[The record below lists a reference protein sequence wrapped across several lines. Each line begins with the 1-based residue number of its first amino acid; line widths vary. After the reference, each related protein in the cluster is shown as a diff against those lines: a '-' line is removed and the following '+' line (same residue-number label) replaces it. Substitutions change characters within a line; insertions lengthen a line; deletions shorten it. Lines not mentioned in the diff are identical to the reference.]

1 MSTTVP
7 PLSFNPA
14 GIELDRRQG
23 LSRQLY
29 QALRARVL
37 DGRLASGTRLPASR
51 DLAAALAI
59 SRNSVVRAYDQLYA
73 EGFIEGRVGDGTYVA
88 QLSSTGLGWPLHEQA
103 RSHNETRSPVGASLL
118 VKGPSGEN
126 ISTKVSTGFSTGL
139 PTALSTDW
147 LDLPVVSSS
156 KVIHSGGLERVEKHH
171 LKPPPGG
178 PPRAFRV
185 GVPAFD
191 LFPFDVWAKL
201 NAAFWR
207 KPDLQ
212 QLCYGDSQG
221 DARLRGLIAAY
232 LRSSRGL
239 QCTAEQIVIT
249 SGAQQGISLCAQL
262 LVDPGD
268 VVAVENPGYRAAGHA
283 FAVAGA
289 EVRGVPVDGD
299 GLDCTALGSLNDCRL
314 AYVTPSHQYPT
325 GVVMSLPRRL
335 ELLDWAERNNG
346 WIVEDDY
353 DGEYRYSGAPLAPLA
368 ALDRQG
374 RVLYVGTFGKV
385 AFPALRLGYLVLPP
399 GLVNAFARRR
409 AVDVRHS
416 EVSTQAVMAEFMAAG
431 HFQRHI
437 RRMRRAALARR
448 DALLAGWPKSLSG
461 VGAMPTVVAG
471 LHVTVPVDSI
481 ERERDLIARATE
493 AGVEVNGLSSYWLPT
508 TTPTQ
513 VRAGLVLGFAAVPP
527 AAIDAALARLAKAW
541 QT

>member
-1 MSTTVP
+1 MP
-7 PLSFNPA
+7 NQPLPSSFNPA

-29 QALRARVL
+29 QALRMRVL

-51 DLAAALAI
+51 DLAAALSI

-73 EGFIEGRVGDGTYVA
+73 EGFIVGRVGDGTYVA
-88 QLSSTGLGWPLHEQA
+88 QLPQA
-103 RSHNETRSPVGASLL
+103 AVS
-118 VKGPSGEN
+118 VKKL
-126 ISTKVSTGFSTGL
+126 STKVSTGFSTGL
-139 PTALSTDW
+139 PTDLSTNW
-147 LDLPVVSSS
+147 LDLPVISSS
-156 KVIHSGGLERVEKHH
+156 KVIHSGALDRVEKNH
-171 LKPPPGG
+171 LALPPSG

-191 LFPFDVWAKL
+191 LFPFEVWAKL

-212 QLCYGDSQG
+212 QLCYGDPAG

-232 LRSSRGL
+232 LRSSRGM
-239 QCTAEQIVIT
+239 QCSAEQIVIT

-262 LVDPGD
+262 LVEPGD
-268 VVAVENPGYRAAGHA
+268 GVGIENPGYRAAGHA

-289 EVRGVPVDGD
+289 RLHGIAVDSEGI
-299 GLDCTALGSLNDCRL
+299 DCTQLAGLSDCRL

-325 GVVMSLPRRL
+325 GVVMSLARRL
-335 ELLDWAERNNG
+335 ELLAWAERTQG

-399 GLVNAFARRR
+399 GLVEAFSQRR

-416 EVSTQAVMAEFMAAG
+416 EVSTQAVMAEFMASG

-437 RRMRRAALARR
+437 RRMRRAALSRR
-448 DALLAGWPKSLSG
+448 NVLLNGWPVDIPG
-461 VGAMPTVVAG
+461 VGKLPSVAAG
-471 LHVTVPVDSI
+471 LHLTVRVDSVAR
-481 ERERDLIARATE
+481 ERELIAQA
-493 AGVEVNGLSSYWLPT
+493 ASVGVEINGLSTYWLADSQ
-508 TTPTQ
+508 TPLDK
-513 VRAGLVLGFAAVPP
+513 RAGLVLGFAAVPEP
-527 AAIDAALARLAKAW
+527 AIEAALACLRKAW
-541 QT
+541 CD

>member
-1 MSTTVP
+1 MSGTSLS
-7 PLSFNPA
+7 LSFNPA

-29 QALRARVL
+29 QALRLRVL
-37 DGRLASGTRLPASR
+37 DGRLASGTRLPATR

-88 QLSSTGLGWPLHEQA
+88 QLPQTA
-103 RSHNETRSPVGASLL
+103 ASGKKL
-118 VKGPSGEN
+118 
-126 ISTKVSTGFSTGL
+126 STKVSTGLSTGL
-139 PTALSTDW
+139 PTALSTNW
-147 LDLPVVSSS
+147 LDLPVISSS
-156 KVIHSGGLERVEKHH
+156 KVIHSGALGRVEKNH
-171 LKPPPGG
+171 LALPPSG

-191 LFPFDVWAKL
+191 LFPFEVWAKL

-212 QLCYGDSQG
+212 QLCYGDPAG
-221 DARLRGLIAAY
+221 DERLRGMIAAY
-232 LRSSRGL
+232 LRSSRGM
-239 QCTAEQIVIT
+239 QCSAEQIVIT

-262 LVDPGD
+262 LVEPGD
-268 VVAVENPGYRAAGHA
+268 GVAIENPGYRAAGHA

-289 EVRGVPVDGD
+289 RLHGVAVDSEGID
-299 GLDCTALGSLNDCRL
+299 CQELNGLSDCRL

-325 GVVMSLPRRL
+325 GVVMSLARRL
-335 ELLDWAERNNG
+335 ELLAWAERTQG

-399 GLVNAFARRR
+399 TLVQAFSQRR

-416 EVSTQAVMAEFMAAG
+416 EVSTQAVMAEFMATG

-437 RRMRRAALARR
+437 RRMRRAALSRR
-448 DALLAGWPKSLSG
+448 NTLLAGWPRNIPG
-461 VGAMPTVVAG
+461 VGSLPSVAAG
-471 LHVTVPVDSI
+471 LHLTVAVDSQAR
-481 ERERDLIARATE
+481 EREL
-493 AGVEVNGLSSYWLPT
+493 VEQAASVDVEINALSGYWLPDS
-508 TTPTQ
+508 TTPMDQ
-513 VRAGLVLGFAAVPP
+513 RAGLVLGFAAVPE
-527 AAIDAALARLAKAW
+527 AAISAALGRLEKVW
-541 QT
+541 RP

>member
-1 MSTTVP
+1 MTDVP
-7 PLSFNPA
+7 LSLSFNPA
-14 GIELDRRQG
+14 GIELDPRQG

-29 QALRARVL
+29 QALRVRVL

-51 DLAAALAI
+51 DLAAALSI

-88 QLSSTGLGWPLHEQA
+88 QLPQTALPAKKL
-103 RSHNETRSPVGASLL
+103 
-118 VKGPSGEN
+118 
-126 ISTKVSTGFSTGL
+126 STKVSTGFSTGL
-139 PTALSTDW
+139 PTALSTNW
-147 LDLPVVSSS
+147 LDLPVIPSS
-156 KVIHSGGLERVEKHH
+156 KVIHSGALGRVEKNH
-171 LKPPPGG
+171 LAKPPSG
-178 PPRAFRV
+178 PPKAFRV

-191 LFPFDVWAKL
+191 LFPFEVWAKL

-212 QLCYGDSQG
+212 QLCYGDPAG
-221 DARLRGLIAAY
+221 DARLRGMIAAY
-232 LRSSRGL
+232 LRSSRGM

-262 LVDPGD
+262 LVEPGD
-268 VVAVENPGYRAAGHA
+268 GVAIENPGYRAAGHA
-283 FAVAGA
+283 FAVAGGRLCGVSVDSEGINCA
-289 EVRGVPVDGD
+289 E
-299 GLDCTALGSLNDCRL
+299 LAALNDCRL

-325 GVVMSLPRRL
+325 GVIMSLARRL
-335 ELLDWAERNNG
+335 ELLAWAERSNG

-399 GLVNAFARRR
+399 GLVDAFSRRR

-437 RRMRRAALARR
+437 RRMRRAALSRR
-448 DALLAGWPKSLSG
+448 NTLLAGWPMDIPG
-461 VGAMPTVVAG
+461 VGNLPTVAAG
-471 LHVTVPVDSI
+471 LHMTVPVESLA
-481 ERERDLIARATE
+481 REQELVAQAASVD
-493 AGVEVNGLSSYWLPT
+493 VEINALSNYWLPDST
-508 TTPTQ
+508 RAPDQ
-513 VRAGLVLGFAAVPP
+513 RAGLVLGFAAVPEV
-527 AAIDAALARLAKAW
+527 AIESALARLRLAW
-541 QT
+541 RD

>member
-1 MSTTVP
+1 MSNT
-7 PLSFNPA
+7 PLPSSFNPA

-29 QALRARVL
+29 QALRVRVL

-51 DLAAALAI
+51 DLAAALSI

-88 QLSSTGLGWPLHEQA
+88 QLPQA
-103 RSHNETRSPVGASLL
+103 AVS
-118 VKGPSGEN
+118 VKKL
-126 ISTKVSTGFSTGL
+126 STKVSTGFSTGL
-139 PTALSTDW
+139 PTALSTNW

-156 KVIHSGGLERVEKHH
+156 KVIHSGALVRVEKNH
-171 LKPPPGG
+171 LTLPPSG

-191 LFPFDVWAKL
+191 LFPFEVWAKL

-207 KPDLQ
+207 KPDLE
-212 QLCYGDSQG
+212 QLCYGDPAG

-232 LRSSRGL
+232 LRSSRGM

-262 LVDPGD
+262 LVEPGD
-268 VVAVENPGYRAAGHA
+268 GVGIENPGYRAAGHA

-289 EVRGVPVDGD
+289 RLHGIAVDSEGI
-299 GLDCTALGSLNDCRL
+299 DCTELAGLSDCRL

-325 GVVMSLPRRL
+325 GVVMSLARRL
-335 ELLDWAERNNG
+335 ELLAWAERTQG

-399 GLVNAFARRR
+399 GLVEAFSQRR

-437 RRMRRAALARR
+437 RRMRRAALSRR
-448 DALLAGWPKSLSG
+448 NVLLDGWPRGIPG
-461 VGAMPTVVAG
+461 VGKLPSVAAG
-471 LHVTVPVDSI
+471 LHLTVRVDSAAR
-481 ERERDLIARATE
+481 ERELIEQATSV
-493 AGVEVNGLSSYWLPT
+493 GVEVNGLSSYWLPDT
-508 TTPTQ
+508 TLPEDQ
-513 VRAGLVLGFAAVPP
+513 RAGLVLGFAAVPET
-527 AAIDAALARLAKAW
+527 AIKSALARLKEIW
-541 QT
+541 SPV

>member
-1 MSTTVP
+1 MTSE
-7 PLSFNPA
+7 PLSLTFNPA

-29 QALRARVL
+29 QALRTRVL

-73 EGFIEGRVGDGTYVA
+73 EGYIEGRVGDGTYVA
-88 QLSSTGLGWPLHEQA
+88 QLPQA
-103 RSHNETRSPVGASLL
+103 TIPAKKL
-118 VKGPSGEN
+118 
-126 ISTKVSTGFSTGL
+126 STKVSTGFSTGL
-139 PTALSTDW
+139 PTALSTNW
-147 LDLPVVSSS
+147 LDLPVDSSS
-156 KVIHSGGLERVEKHH
+156 KVIHNNPLTRVKNNH
-171 LKPPPGG
+171 LASPPSG

-191 LFPFDVWAKL
+191 LFPFEVWAKL

-207 KPDLQ
+207 KPDFQ
-212 QLCYGDSQG
+212 QLCYGDPAG
-221 DARLRGLIAAY
+221 DARLRGMIAAY
-232 LRSSRGL
+232 LRSSRGM
-239 QCTAEQIVIT
+239 QCTAEQILIT

-262 LVDPGD
+262 LVEPGD
-268 VVAVENPGYRAAGHA
+268 GVAIENPGYRAAGHA

-289 EVRGVPVDGD
+289 RLHGVAVDSEGINCSELSA
-299 GLDCTALGSLNDCRL
+299 LDDCRL
-314 AYVTPSHQYPT
+314 TYVTPSHQYPT
-325 GVVMSLPRRL
+325 GVVMSLARRL
-335 ELLDWAERNNG
+335 ELLAWAERTQG

-368 ALDRQG
+368 ALDRHG

-399 GLVNAFARRR
+399 GLVQAFAQRR

-437 RRMRRAALARR
+437 RRMRRAALSRR
-448 DALLAGWPKSLSG
+448 DTLLNGWPLDIPGIGKL
-461 VGAMPTVVAG
+461 PTVAAG
-471 LHVTVPVDSI
+471 LHMTVPVDSVAR
-481 ERERDLIARATE
+481 ERELIELASSVD
-493 AGVEVNGLSSYWLPT
+493 VEVNGLSSYWLPESA
-508 TTPTQ
+508 TPMDQ
-513 VRAGLVLGFAAVPP
+513 RAGLVLGFAAVPEK
-527 AAIDAALARLAKAW
+527 AIEAALQRLRAVW
-541 QT
+541 RIG

>member
-1 MSTTVP
+1 MPESTT
-7 PLSFNPA
+7 LSMPFNPA

-51 DLAAALAI
+51 DLALALAI

-88 QLSSTGLGWPLHEQA
+88 QLPQTVLPAKKL
-103 RSHNETRSPVGASLL
+103 
-118 VKGPSGEN
+118 
-126 ISTKVSTGFSTGL
+126 STKISTGFSTGL
-139 PTALSTDW
+139 PTVLSTDG
-147 LDLPVVSSS
+147 LDLPVDSSS
-156 KVIHSGGLERVEKHH
+156 KVIHSAALARIKNNH
-171 LKPPPGG
+171 LSRPPSG

-212 QLCYGDSQG
+212 QLCYGDPAG
-221 DARLRGLIAAY
+221 DVRLRGMIAAY

-239 QCTAEQIVIT
+239 PCTAEQIVIT

-262 LVDPGD
+262 LVEPGD
-268 VVAVENPGYRAAGHA
+268 GVAIENPGYRAAGHA
-283 FAVAGA
+283 FAVVGA
-289 EVRGVPVDGD
+289 RLHGVAVDSEGI
-299 GLDCTALGSLNDCRL
+299 DCNQLANLKDCRL
-314 AYVTPSHQYPT
+314 TYVTPSHQYPT
-325 GVVMSLPRRL
+325 GVVMSLARRL
-335 ELLDWAERNNG
+335 ELLAWAERAQG

-368 ALDRQG
+368 ALDRHG

-399 GLVNAFARRR
+399 GLVDAFAQRR

-437 RRMRRAALARR
+437 RRMRRAALSRR
-448 DALLAGWPKSLSG
+448 NSLLGGWPQDIAGIGPLPA
-461 VGAMPTVVAG
+461 VAAG
-471 LHVTVPVDSI
+471 LHLTVAVENVAR
-481 ERERDLIARATE
+481 ERELIDLAR
-493 AGVEVNGLSSYWLPT
+493 GVDVEINALSSYWLEDSTVP
-508 TTPTQ
+508 
-513 VRAGLVLGFAAVPP
+513 VDRRAGLVLGFAAVSEQ
-527 AAIDAALARLAKAW
+527 AIEAALQRLRTVW
-541 QT
+541 CTPLT

>member
-1 MSTTVP
+1 MSNAVP

-37 DGRLASGTRLPASR
+37 DGRLGSGTRLPASR
-51 DLAAALAI
+51 DLAAALSI

-73 EGFIEGRVGDGTYVA
+73 EGFIEGRVGDGTYVT
-88 QLSSTGLGWPLHEQA
+88 QLSSPMLGRPHREQA
-103 RSHNETRSPVGASLL
+103 RSNRDIRSNVGAI
-118 VKGPSGEN
+118 GPLQEN
-126 ISTKVSTGFSTGL
+126 ISTKVSTGFSTAL
-139 PTALSTDW
+139 SPSLSTDW
-147 LDLPVVSSS
+147 LDLPVIPSS
-156 KVIHSGGLERVEKHH
+156 KVIHSGALGRVEKHH
-171 LKPPPGG
+171 LPPPPSG

-221 DARLRGLIAAY
+221 DVRLRGLIAAY

-239 QCTAEQIVIT
+239 HCTAEQIVIT

-289 EVRGVPVDGD
+289 DVRGVAVDGE
-299 GLDCTALGSLNDCRL
+299 GLDCRALASLNPCRL

-325 GVVMSLPRRL
+325 GVVMSLARRL
-335 ELLDWAERNNG
+335 ELLAWAERNEG

-368 ALDRQG
+368 ALDRQE

-399 GLVNAFARRR
+399 GLVDAFARRR

-448 DALLAGWPKSLSG
+448 DALLAGWPKNIAG
-461 VGAMPTVVAG
+461 IGAMPIVVAG

-481 ERERDLIARATE
+481 ERERELIAQATA
-493 AGVEVNGLSSYWLPT
+493 AGVEVNGLSNYWLPST
-508 TTPTQ
+508 TSP
-513 VRAGLVLGFAAVPP
+513 VRGGLVLGFAAVPP
-527 AAIDAALARLAKAW
+527 AAIAAALASLADVWKS
-541 QT
+541 

>member
-1 MSTTVP
+1 MPESPT
-7 PLSFNPA
+7 LSMPFNPA

-29 QALRARVL
+29 QALRLRVL

-88 QLSSTGLGWPLHEQA
+88 QLPQSVLPKEKL
-103 RSHNETRSPVGASLL
+103 
-118 VKGPSGEN
+118 
-126 ISTKVSTGFSTGL
+126 STKVSTGFSTGL
-139 PTALSTDW
+139 PTTLSTNW
-147 LDLPVVSSS
+147 LDLPVVPSS
-156 KVIHSGGLERVEKHH
+156 KVIHSDALQRVENNH
-171 LKPPPGG
+171 LALPPSG

-212 QLCYGDSQG
+212 QLCYGDPAG
-221 DARLRGLIAAY
+221 DARLRGMIAAY
-232 LRSSRGL
+232 LRSSRGM

-262 LVDPGD
+262 LVEPGD
-268 VVAVENPGYRAAGHA
+268 GVAIENPGYRAAGHA

-289 EVRGVPVDGD
+289 RLHGVAVDSEGID
-299 GLDCTALGSLNDCRL
+299 CQQLAGLTDCRL
-314 AYVTPSHQYPT
+314 TYVTPSHQYPT
-325 GVVMSLPRRL
+325 GVVMSLARRL
-335 ELLDWAERNNG
+335 ELLAWAERTQG

-399 GLVNAFARRR
+399 GLVEAFAQRR

-437 RRMRRAALARR
+437 RRMRRAALSRR
-448 DALLAGWPKSLSG
+448 NVLLGGWPQNIPG
-461 VGAMPTVVAG
+461 VGQLPGVAAG
-471 LHVTVPVDSI
+471 LHLTVPVASVTRESQLI
-481 ERERDLIARATE
+481 ELARSVD
-493 AGVEVNGLSSYWLPT
+493 VEINGLSSYWLPDS
-508 TTPTQ
+508 TTPVDQ
-513 VRAGLVLGFAAVPP
+513 RAGLVLGFAAVPER
-527 AAIDAALARLAKAW
+527 AIEAALERLRTVW
-541 QT
+541 HTL

>member
-1 MSTTVP
+1 MTTAP
-7 PLSFNPA
+7 LSLSFNPA

-29 QALRARVL
+29 QALRMRVL

-88 QLSSTGLGWPLHEQA
+88 QLPQA
-103 RSHNETRSPVGASLL
+103 KKL
-118 VKGPSGEN
+118 
-126 ISTKVSTGFSTGL
+126 STKVSTGFSTGL
-139 PTALSTDW
+139 STALSTNW
-147 LDLPVVSSS
+147 PDLPVISSS
-156 KVIHSGGLERVEKHH
+156 KVIHSGALGRVEKNH
-171 LKPPPGG
+171 LALPPSG

-191 LFPFDVWAKL
+191 LFPFEVWAKL

-207 KPDLQ
+207 KPDLR
-212 QLCYGDSQG
+212 QLCYGDPAG
-221 DARLRGLIAAY
+221 DERLRELIAAY
-232 LRSSRGL
+232 LRSSRGM

-262 LVDPGD
+262 LVEPGD
-268 VVAVENPGYRAAGHA
+268 GVAIENPGYRAAGHA

-289 EVRGVPVDGD
+289 RLHGVAVDGE
-299 GLDCTALGSLNDCRL
+299 GIDCHELASYGDCRL

-325 GVVMSLPRRL
+325 GVVMSLARRL
-335 ELLDWAERNNG
+335 ELLAWAERTQG

-353 DGEYRYSGAPLAPLA
+353 DGEYRYTGAPLAPLA

-399 GLVNAFARRR
+399 GLVDAFSQRR

-437 RRMRRAALARR
+437 RRMRRAALSRR
-448 DALLAGWPKSLSG
+448 NTLLADWPGDIPGIGSLPS
-461 VGAMPTVVAG
+461 VVAG
-471 LHVTVPVDSI
+471 LHLTVAVDSQA
-481 ERERDLIARATE
+481 REQAL
-493 AGVEVNGLSSYWLPT
+493 VESAANVDVEINALSSYWLPDSQ
-508 TTPTQ
+508 TPLDQ
-513 VRAGLVLGFAAVPP
+513 RAGLVLGFAAVPEAEIR
-527 AAIDAALARLAKAW
+527 AAVKRLKKAW
-541 QT
+541 R